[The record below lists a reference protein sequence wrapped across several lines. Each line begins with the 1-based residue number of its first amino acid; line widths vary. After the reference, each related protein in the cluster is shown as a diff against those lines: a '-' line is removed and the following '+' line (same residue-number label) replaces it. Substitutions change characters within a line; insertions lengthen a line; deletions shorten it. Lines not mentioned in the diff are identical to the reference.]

1 MAEEVKYN
9 SIIVSGRKD
18 ETLTYTKYIKDY
30 DSKKSIPTLL
40 DEKVGWADQIKT
52 DNIQDEAVTYG
63 KIADKAV
70 GEEKIADSAI
80 QNRHYSKFSIS
91 EDKLASDSVTT
102 DKIKD
107 SSVTTD
113 KIADEA
119 VTMQKLESYIQQ
131 TIGASLCDA
140 VCRYEFTDVDEAGQD
155 RHMRINLFQWKN
167 NEGTND
173 HLSGS
178 VPTANDTYDGLMSAT
193 AYRTLASVKSTADKL
208 NDNYLRRDGSYYMT
222 GNLLMGSHEIRYVTI
237 LRDYEN
243 IVNSNFVSFKDND
256 YDIAFGKVGSV
267 KVGTDASTGKDLYNT
282 VDKSY
287 AGFKSNDF
295 YLASGYSHAVGFKTT
310 NQTYYGLLANNG
322 ETIQA
327 MSDSDVTSVAN
338 AVFNS

>member
-18 ETLTYTKYIKDY
+18 ETLTYTKFIKDY

-52 DNIQDEAVTYG
+52 DNIADGAVTT
-63 KIADKAV
+63 DKL
-70 GEEKIADSAI
+70 ADSAVTV
-80 QNRHYSKFSIS
+80 N
-91 EDKLASDSVTT
+91 KLGKDSVSNFQIIDGSVSTAKILDGAVTTEKIKDASVTT
-102 DKIKD
+102 DKIK
-107 SSVTTD
+107 
-113 KIADEA
+113 DEA
-119 VTMQKLESYIQQ
+119 VTMQKLEDYVQQ
-131 TIGASLCDA
+131 TIGTSLYDA

-167 NEGTND
+167 NEGTDD

-178 VPTANDTYDGLMSAT
+178 VPTADDTYDGLMSAT
-193 AYRTLASVKSTADKL
+193 SYRTLASVKSTADKL
-208 NDNYLRRDGSYYMT
+208 NDNYLRRNGANSMT
-222 GNLLMGSHEIRYVTI
+222 GDLSVGSHSI
-237 LRDYEN
+237 LN
-243 IVNSNFVSFKDND
+243 VNEVRSQSTYGGDFVSFTATG
-256 YDIAFGKVGSV
+256 YEIAFGYGDN
-267 KVGTDASTGKDLYNT
+267 GGGADTDFEDFYYG
-282 VDKSY
+282 
-287 AGFKSNDF
+287 GFKPGGGF
-295 YLASGYSHAVGFKTT
+295 YVNSYSHAVGFKTT